1 MCSLL
6 YARFETELIVQEV
19 EGGNDDSYFTGIEA
33 TNSSIRVPTE
43 LVRMMGNGPVT
54 VASVYYRNM
63 SGLLPGTLPG
73 ERDTVLASPVI
84 STSLQCGDKIC
95 DTANIQLSQPV
106 IVTLKHSS
114 QLVQVSW
121 YLASVR
127 EGVSPSPW
135 ITGEAFVVKTHHS

>member
-1 MCSLL
+1 M
-6 YARFETELIVQEV
+6 
-19 EGGNDDSYFTGIEA
+19 
-33 TNSSIRVPTE
+33 PTE
-43 LVRMMGNGPVT
+43 LVRMMGNGTNGPVT

-63 SGLLPGTLPG
+63 TGLLPGTLPG

-114 QLVQVSW
+114 QLAQVSL
-121 YLASVR
+121 YLAWLVLAR
-127 EGVSPSPW
+127 RVCEPCIPLPLNN
-135 ITGEAFVVKTHHS
+135 

>member
-1 MCSLL
+1 M
-6 YARFETELIVQEV
+6 
-19 EGGNDDSYFTGIEA
+19 
-33 TNSSIRVPTE
+33 
-43 LVRMMGNGPVT
+43 
-54 VASVYYRNM
+54 ASVYYRNM

-84 STSLQCGDKIC
+84 STSLQCGDEIC

-121 YLASVR
+121 YLAWLVLATR
-127 EGVSPSPW
+127 V
-135 ITGEAFVVKTHHS
+135 GEPCIPLP

>member
-1 MCSLL
+1 M
-6 YARFETELIVQEV
+6 VQEV
-19 EGGNDDSYFTGIEA
+19 EQDGNNDSYFTGIEA
-33 TNSSIRVPTE
+33 TNNSIRVPTE
-43 LVRMMGNGPVT
+43 LVRMIGNGATGPVT

-114 QLVQVSW
+114 QLAQVSW
-121 YLASVR
+121 YLASVN
-127 EGVSPSPW
+127 EESV
-135 ITGEAFVVKTHHS
+135 